1 MEIFRW
7 VQKLSHLYKEE
18 ELMMKKLIPLRVQKV
33 IMFIPFINIFIIA
46 FWLYNY
52 MKTTNNIKLFFKS
65 LLKIWGVAIAYLIVS
80 SALLEIFSQTKF
92 LDYIRN
98 FIMLYLLPFTLG
110 YVLIKYQEKTIFK
123 K

>member
-1 MEIFRW
+1 MN
-7 VQKLSHLYKEE
+7 K
-18 ELMMKKLIPLRVQKV
+18 MKKLISLRTQKI
-33 IMFIPFINIFIIA
+33 IMFIPVINIFIIA

-65 LLKIWGVAIAYLIVS
+65 LLKIWGVAIAFLIVS

>member
-1 MEIFRW
+1 
-7 VQKLSHLYKEE
+7 
-18 ELMMKKLIPLRVQKV
+18 MMKKLIPLRVQKV

-80 SALLEIFSQTKF
+80 SALSEIFSQTKF